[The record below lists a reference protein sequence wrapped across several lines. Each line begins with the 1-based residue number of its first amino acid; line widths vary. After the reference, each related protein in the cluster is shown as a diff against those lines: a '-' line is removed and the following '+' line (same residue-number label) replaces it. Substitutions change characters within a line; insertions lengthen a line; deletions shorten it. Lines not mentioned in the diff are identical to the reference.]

1 MNIKLIFLFFTLIT
15 LSNAQDKVR
24 SQEKESKFLEITV
37 DNPELQ
43 IEIDNLK
50 KQYDADLYELKAK
63 QKEQKKTLKKT
74 YKERLKELRKRFK
87 LKKKNKKK

>member
-50 KQYDADLYELKAK
+50 KQYDADLNELKSK
-63 QKEQKKTLKKT
+63 HKEQKKILRKS
-74 YKERLKELRKRFK
+74 YKERLRELRKRFK
-87 LKKKNKKK
+87 LKNNKKK